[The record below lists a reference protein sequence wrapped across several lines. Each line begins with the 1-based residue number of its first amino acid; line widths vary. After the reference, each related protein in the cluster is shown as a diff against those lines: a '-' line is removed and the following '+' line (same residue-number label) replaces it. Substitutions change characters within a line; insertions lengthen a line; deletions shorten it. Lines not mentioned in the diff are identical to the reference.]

1 MKKLLA
7 LTLSVSMVFASYIG
21 VFAYSDIKEGTNV
34 SKAVTILSNLGI
46 IDGFEDGTFRPD
58 EKVTRA
64 QMTKLVIGAKNLL
77 AAAETNATQKFNDVP
92 ASHWAVG
99 YVAEGVAQGIIN
111 GTSETTFDP
120 EATVTFAQATK
131 MLVNACGYDEYAQIA
146 GGWPNGYL
154 TWGSKLGINKGVT
167 GVSNDTELTRG
178 QVAQMIAN
186 AIIAPILK
194 VDKYTV
200 DNGIRVP
207 EYKQMDGE
215 DNKFESL
222 LTNEWDTYEV
232 YGRVIGTSRSKAT
245 EVGEVKFEVEKSDNY
260 KGNPVKNTADYPI
273 LHNQMMASGNSGAEN
288 YYLEYAYALINVND
302 DDEASIVYI
311 ESTGKNVYVPFNVDT
326 YAPLPSPTA
335 IPATA
340 INLYKSETTTS
351 TKTYELSPNVE
362 LIINGVSVVDVDVN
376 DQVSETLINS
386 CLTSFENGYLIDSP
400 QIGQTS
406 VDGKYDYIT
415 INTYV
420 TDVVAEVFTKAN
432 GDIKIV
438 TDGVYGFTI
447 EEDNENTVYNF
458 ILTDGTEIEPTDL
471 RTNDVLSIQAD
482 PTNYANSAFYNV
494 IVSRDT
500 AVGKVVGKTINSSG
514 EQIYCIGNKE
524 YKYPGTL
531 EMLTAYEL
539 YLDKNGDI
547 AKAEILSNSVNY
559 AIVDRYYNNAGD
571 NKVRLILKDGTKQD
585 FVIKEDRS
593 HVNPNSG
600 SSAMTIGTPYVLN
613 DTSGI
618 PVVDRFVEYTINSY
632 GEVTLDQVT
641 NIVMASGNYNARAS
655 RIGSY
660 TISDSAIILNASD
673 FAVDA
678 SKGVKVTNKNV
689 FIDEIN
695 YSAIFVGQRSLI
707 DGSYPMVV
715 MLTGNTGYTVN
726 SQLQIA
732 TGKVKEIIVDDTKVK
747 AIPIAGNEVIVV
759 ASGVDTTAID
769 EGVAFV
775 ASMNSFNEANGIH
788 VVLSAAHLDNML
800 TASTDLTD
808 AVWLASGSGVQYA
821 IAPVIKKYA
830 TGIELAESIAGS
842 FNITNDTGKLI
853 TYSSDV
859 KVFCYAADVRAGNRV
874 TIADSTSEV
883 TASVITNAGKVSDYT
898 QIDWTSTNNTPAY
911 ALVRVYDG
919 DIQEIYS
926 ITLN

>member
-7 LTLSVSMVFASYIG
+7 LILSVSMVFASYIG
-21 VFAYSDIKEGTNV
+21 VFAYSDIEEGTNV

-46 IDGFEDGTFRPD
+46 VDGFEDGTFRPD

-77 AAAETNATQKFNDVP
+77 AAAETNTTQKFNDVP

-99 YVAEGVAQGIIN
+99 YVAEGVAQNIIN
-111 GTSETTFDP
+111 GISETTFDP

-207 EYKQMDGE
+207 EYKQMNGE

-232 YGRVIGTSRSKAT
+232 YGRVIGTNRNDGNALKT
-245 EVGEVKFEVEKSDNY
+245 GEIKFNIEKSDNY
-260 KGNPVKNTADYPI
+260 NGVKISVAEPI
-273 LHNQMMASGNSGAEN
+273 NAVSGNSGAEN

-311 ESTGKNVYVPFNVDT
+311 ESAGKNVYVPFNADT

-335 IPATA
+335 TPATA

-351 TKTYELSPNVE
+351 TKAYELSPNVE
-362 LIINGVSVVDVDVN
+362 LIINGVSVVDEN
-376 DQVSETLINS
+376 NQVSETLINS

-415 INTYV
+415 IDTYV

-482 PTNYANSAFYNV
+482 PDPMNYANSAFYNV

-514 EQIYCIGNKE
+514 EQIYCIGDTE

-547 AKAEILSNSVNY
+547 AKAEILSSSVNY

-585 FVIKEDRS
+585 FIIKEDRS

-600 SSAMTIGTPYVLN
+600 RSAMTIGTPYILD

-632 GEVTLDQVT
+632 GEVTLEQVT
-641 NIVMASGNYNARAS
+641 NIVMTSGNYNARAS

-660 TISDSAIILNASD
+660 TVSDSAIILNASD

-678 SKGVKVTNKNV
+678 SKGVKVTNKNI

-732 TGKVKEIIVDDTKVK
+732 TGKVKEIIVDGTKVK

-775 ASMNSFNEANGIH
+775 ASMNSLNEANSIH
-788 VVLSAAHLDNML
+788 VVLSAAQLGNIL
-800 TASTDLTD
+800 AASADLTD
-808 AVWLASGSGVQYA
+808 AAWLASGSGVQYA

-830 TGIELAESIAGS
+830 TGIELAESIASS
-842 FNITNDTGKLI
+842 FNVTNDTGKLI
-853 TYSSDV
+853 TYSPDV

-898 QIDWTSTNNTPAY
+898 QIDWTSANNTPAY